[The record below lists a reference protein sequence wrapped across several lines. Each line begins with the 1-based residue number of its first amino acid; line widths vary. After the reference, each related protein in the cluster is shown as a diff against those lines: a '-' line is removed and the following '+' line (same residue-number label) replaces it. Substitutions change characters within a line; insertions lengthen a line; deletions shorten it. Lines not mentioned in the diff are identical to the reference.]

1 MRRAILQVALIT
13 LAAGTLAAGGASA
26 QGSMTST
33 PTTPGAPNLPGMAS
47 PTTTT
52 SPTMTSPGTGLPGG
66 IPQAPVGHRQPTA
79 TDVPAL
85 KPPASSAQD
94 QTTAPATPPI
104 VPAPPRGRSAQTGFG
119 PGGVPVLQVVSSCEA
134 AGRGAVVLGRN
145 KEACLADENAAL
157 KTLRENWAKYAANDK
172 TLCVGMESTGGPASY
187 VELLSC
193 LEINR
198 DARDIQ
204 NADPLEAGLA
214 GSSSTTGAA
223 SVDMP
228 RHRRRR

>member
-13 LAAGTLAAGGASA
+13 LTAGTLAAGGASA

-52 SPTMTSPGTGLPGG
+52 SPSPGSGLPSG
-66 IPQAPVGHRQPTA
+66 IPPAPVGHRQPTA

-85 KPPASSAQD
+85 KPAASSAQD

-104 VPAPPRGRSAQTGFG
+104 VPAPARGRSAQAGFG
-119 PGGVPVLQVVSSCEA
+119 PSGVPVLQVVSSCEA

-145 KEACLADENAAL
+145 KEACLADESAAQD
-157 KTLRENWAKYAANDK
+157 TLRQNWATYAANDK
-172 TLCVGMESTGGPASY
+172 TQCVGMTRTGGPASY

-193 LEINR
+193 LEIMR
-198 DARDIQ
+198 DARNIQ
-204 NADPLEAGLA
+204 NADPLESDVTAA
-214 GSSSTTGAA
+214 NTTPT
-223 SVDMP
+223 S
-228 RHRRRR
+228 RRRRH

>member
-13 LAAGTLAAGGASA
+13 LTAGTLAAGGASA

-52 SPTMTSPGTGLPGG
+52 SPSSPGSGLPNGV
-66 IPQAPVGHRQPTA
+66 PQAPVGHRQPTA

-94 QTTAPATPPI
+94 QTTTPATPPI
-104 VPAPPRGRSAQTGFG
+104 VPAPARGRSAQTGFG

-145 KEACLADENAAL
+145 KEACLADESAAQD
-157 KTLRENWAKYAANDK
+157 TLRQNWTKYAANDK
-172 TLCVGMESTGGPASY
+172 TQCVGMTRTGGPASY

-193 LEINR
+193 LEIMR
-198 DARDIQ
+198 DARNIQ
-204 NADPLEAGLA
+204 NADPLESDVTAA
-214 GSSSTTGAA
+214 NTTPT
-223 SVDMP
+223 S
-228 RHRRRR
+228 RRRRH

>member
-13 LAAGTLAAGGASA
+13 LMAGTLAAGGASA

-33 PTTPGAPNLPGMAS
+33 PATPGAPNLPGMAS

-52 SPTMTSPGTGLPGG
+52 SPSPGSGLPNGV
-66 IPQAPVGHRQPTA
+66 PQAPVGHRQPTA

-94 QTTAPATPPI
+94 QTTTPATPPI
-104 VPAPPRGRSAQTGFG
+104 VPAPARGRSAQTGFG

-145 KEACLADENAAL
+145 KEACLADKSAAQD
-157 KTLRENWAKYAANDK
+157 TLRQNWTKYAANDK
-172 TLCVGMESTGGPASY
+172 TQCVGMTRTGGPASY

-193 LEINR
+193 LEIMR
-198 DARDIQ
+198 DARNIQ
-204 NADPLEAGLA
+204 NADPLESDVTAA
-214 GSSSTTGAA
+214 NTTPT
-223 SVDMP
+223 S
-228 RHRRRR
+228 RRRRH

>member
-13 LAAGTLAAGGASA
+13 LTAGTLTVGSASA
-26 QGSMTST
+26 QGGVTS
-33 PTTPGAPNLPGMAS
+33 PQTTPGAPNLPGMAS

-52 SPTMTSPGTGLPGG
+52 SPTMTSPGTGLPHGV
-66 IPQAPVGHRQPTA
+66 PQAPVGHRQPTA

-104 VPAPPRGRSAQTGFG
+104 VPAPTRGRSAQTGFG

-145 KEACLADENAAL
+145 KEACLADESAAQD
-157 KTLRENWAKYAANDK
+157 TLRQNWATYAANDK
-172 TLCVGMESTGGPASY
+172 TQCVGMTRTGGPASY

-193 LEINR
+193 LEIMR
-198 DARDIQ
+198 DARNIQ
-204 NADPLEAGLA
+204 NADPLESDVTAA
-214 GSSSTTGAA
+214 NTTPT
-223 SVDMP
+223 S
-228 RHRRRR
+228 RRRRH